1 MPVMLPRIRKAW
13 RSYNRLT
20 GLPREL
26 ATLGLLLAASL
37 VVLPP
42 LIWLAGSY
50 FLGDYARSPAGS
62 PTGGMLAL
70 WIDFLR
76 GLGSGSLGYWIALL
90 GPYVML
96 KWLQL
101 SGPLLRK

>member
-1 MPVMLPRIRKAW
+1 MPGMLARIRKAW
-13 RSYNRLT
+13 RGYNRLT
-20 GLPREL
+20 GLSREL
-26 ATLGLLLAASL
+26 ATLGLMLAVGL
-37 VVLPP
+37 FLLPP

-50 FLGDYARSPAGS
+50 FLGDYARSPAGT

-90 GPYVML
+90 GPYATL
-96 KWLQL
+96 KWLRFT
-101 SGPLLRK
+101 GPLLRR